1 MWSALLPGGGG
12 QDMAPQWLTAI
23 AWAYLSLCFWFAVMI
38 AYDIVVNHRRQPM
51 GVMNFVFPI
60 TALYLGPFAFALYW
74 RWGRASDRTTMP
86 QMAMAR
92 TAVSRTAMSQAA
104 VASAGDGEQ
113 TLGGEP
119 ADHDMAD
126 AVDREGVDE
135 PASPAVRSRPWW
147 VTIAIEVSH
156 CGSGCA
162 LGDVISEF
170 VVFALA
176 LTIAGLTLG
185 AEYVGDYV
193 LALIFGIVFQYF
205 AIAPMRGLGVRDGLI
220 AATKADFISLTAFEI
235 GLFGWM
241 AIMTFVL
248 FPAPHELMPNSAAFW
263 LLMQVGMIIGFFT
276 SWPANVWLIKR
287 GIKVP
292 M

>member
-1 MWSALLPGGGG
+1 
-12 QDMAPQWLTAI
+12 MAPDWLTAL
-23 AWAYLSLCFWFAVMI
+23 AWFYLSVCFCCAGII
-38 AYDIVVNHRRQPM
+38 AYDIVINHRRQPM

-60 TALYLGPFAFALYW
+60 VALYFGPFALAFYW
-74 RWGRASDRTTMP
+74 RWARAGRTRTMAQTATTRAAVPQPAMP
-86 QMAMAR
+86 QG
-92 TAVSRTAMSQAA
+92 AA
-104 VASAGDGEQ
+104 VFAGDGGR
-113 TLGGEP
+113 TAAAEP
-119 ADHDMAD
+119 ARHDMGGGSGD
-126 AVDREGVDE
+126 G
-135 PASPAVRSRPWW
+135 RSRPRW
-147 VTIAIEVSH
+147 VTIAIEVGH

-162 LGDVISEF
+162 LGDLVAEF

-176 LTIAGLTLG
+176 LTAAGLTLG
-185 AEYVGDYV
+185 AEYIGDYV
-193 LALIFGIVFQYF
+193 LALIFGIIFQYF
-205 AIAPMRGLGVRDGLI
+205 AIAPMRGLGVKDGLI

-248 FPAPHELMPNSAAFW
+248 FPAPHDLMPNSAAFW
-263 LLMQVGMIIGFFT
+263 LLMQVGMIIGYFT